1 MGDSP
6 TSDPMDLRP
15 SRPVSSTPAPSPS
28 PSLTPPFPPTSS
40 NPIPPSTSPSS
51 PSVSVSPS
59 LRSDSPFPHTSNK
72 DFAQADE
79 KIEVAL
85 QKLHQKKQRQH
96 AMKHS
101 QSEYQNLGMPVNIM
115 AGGSNEGADPTS
127 KRMRMDTDLNSVFTE
142 FLIKSDDYQLFKLM
156 KFYWD
161 RLEQAIEEGVAG
173 ISMLLTDKSVFSA
186 QEYQKITELVE
197 QGNRVDSSKL
207 LLNLVMEKGSLA
219 RRVMW
224 ESFVKMRHGVPKLDK
239 ILKVIQEH
247 GSDPFGYMDI
257 AHDLSELS
265 SHLKGKK

>member
-1 MGDSP
+1 MVLRQQSCFLPGLAMGDSP

-15 SRPVSSTPAPSPS
+15 SRPVSSAPAPSPS

-72 DFAQADE
+72 DFAEADE
-79 KIEVAL
+79 KIEVEL
-85 QKLHQKKQRQH
+85 QELHQKEQRQH
-96 AMKHS
+96 AVKHS
-101 QSEYQNLGMPVNIM
+101 QS
-115 AGGSNEGADPTS
+115 
-127 KRMRMDTDLNSVFTE
+127 DLNSVFTE
-142 FLIKSDDYQLFKLM
+142 FLIKFDDYQLFKLM

-161 RLEQAIEEGVAG
+161 RLEQAIEEGVDG
-173 ISMLLTDKSVFSA
+173 ISMLLTDKSVLSA

-197 QGNRVDSSKL
+197 KGNRADSSKL

-239 ILKVIQEH
+239 ILKVIQEL